1 MDLLLFPG
9 RLEYG
14 FPLAGLT
21 PINNWLPFV
30 SPISVPAAGNASPFW
45 TALTSSLPAF
55 TFSVMVKSVFTFI
68 SGVGMPRSLVNGLLP
83 AIEAVNETVLLPS
96 LFDVAVKLDIFP
108 LSSVAVAVPNT
119 GCEEGLDD
127 AP

>member
-1 MDLLLFPG
+1 
-9 RLEYG
+9 
-14 FPLAGLT
+14 
-21 PINNWLPFV
+21 
-30 SPISVPAAGNASPFW
+30 
-45 TALTSSLPAF
+45 
-55 TFSVMVKSVFTFI
+55 
-68 SGVGMPRSLVNGLLP
+68 MPRSLVNGLLP